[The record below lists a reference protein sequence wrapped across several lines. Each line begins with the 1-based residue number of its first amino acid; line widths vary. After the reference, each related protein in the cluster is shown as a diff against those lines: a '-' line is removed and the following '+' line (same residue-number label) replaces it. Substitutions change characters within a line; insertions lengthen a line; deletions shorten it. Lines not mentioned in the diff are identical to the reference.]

1 MNEKYDLARMRREI
15 QEDATIGAP
24 QNKRQQL
31 TQREIQSLL
40 AQQKKK
46 TPESKP

>member
-15 QEDATIGAP
+15 QEDATISALK
-24 QNKRQQL
+24 NKPQQL
-31 TQREIQSLL
+31 TQREIQLMMV
-40 AQQKKK
+40 QQKKK